1 MPVVATMTLMAL
13 RERSQ
18 ANFPQ
23 PFTDPRELRDRLERA
38 LVDAPETTQ
47 EQAYAIAET
56 IEESLRTQREIGE
69 ASLARYIDNM
79 ETRYWRAEELEDV
92 LAPLDRARRE
102 SLYGI
107 VEQREELRSI
117 LTEEQWKATFGS

>member
-23 PFTDPRELRDRLERA
+23 PFTDPRELKERLRAA
-38 LVDAPETTQ
+38 LVDAPETIQ
-47 EQAYAIAET
+47 EQAYAIADT
-56 IEESLRTQREIGE
+56 IEESLRTQRKIGE

-92 LAPLDRARRE
+92 IEPMDRARRE
-102 SLYGI
+102 SLYGM
-107 VEQREELRSI
+107 VEQREALRSI
-117 LTEEQWKATFGS
+117 LTEEQWEATFGP